1 MADIKDLLSK
11 FNNILNKGF
20 AEKDVIVRVFERV
33 LDVKIDREDVSFK
46 NDTLFIKSDSY
57 LKAEIKLNKEPLL
70 KEIKKQG
77 LEKTVKDIK

>member
-33 LDVKIDREDVSFK
+33 LGIKIDREDVSFK

-57 LKAEIKLNKEPLL
+57 LKAEIKLNKESLL

>member
-57 LKAEIKLNKEPLL
+57 LKAEIKLNKESLL

-77 LEKTVKDIK
+77 LEKIVKDIK

>member
-46 NDTLFIKSDSY
+46 NDTLFIKSDTY
-57 LKAEIKLNKEPLL
+57 LKAEIKLNKESLL